1 MNQIPIFN
9 KKADYSPEQLVAVQQ
24 LGEQLLFCEQGQT
37 RTLEE
42 TRIMVAARRLKL
54 EDNFKIVVD
63 KAPKAV
69 KERTAKKLTKKNF
82 IALLTNLENG
92 LAIGEE
98 EMMDFKH
105 SLPFWDTEGS
115 IDLVGLG
122 VGDDA

>member
-9 KKADYSPEQLVAVQQ
+9 NKADYSPEQLVTVQQ

-82 IALLTNLENG
+82 LIILATLENN
-92 LAIGEE
+92 IEVGEE

-105 SLPFWDTEGS
+105 SLQFWDKEGS

>member
-9 KKADYSPEQLVAVQQ
+9 NKADYSPEQLVTVQQ

-37 RTLEE
+37 RALEE

-63 KAPKAV
+63 KAPKVV

-92 LAIGEE
+92 LTIGEE

-105 SLPFWDTEGS
+105 SLQFWDKEGS

-122 VGDDA
+122 VGDDT